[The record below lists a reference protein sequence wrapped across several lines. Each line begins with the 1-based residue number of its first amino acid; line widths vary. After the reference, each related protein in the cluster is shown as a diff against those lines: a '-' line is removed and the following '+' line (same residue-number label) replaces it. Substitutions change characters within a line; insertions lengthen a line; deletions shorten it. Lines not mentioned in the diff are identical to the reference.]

1 MIVENIVS
9 LSGQWFM
16 LIKNHINLFIYYGYT
31 GIKLKSLFY

>member
-16 LIKNHINLFIYYGYT
+16 LFKNHIDFLYIMD
-31 GIKLKSLFY
+31 IQE